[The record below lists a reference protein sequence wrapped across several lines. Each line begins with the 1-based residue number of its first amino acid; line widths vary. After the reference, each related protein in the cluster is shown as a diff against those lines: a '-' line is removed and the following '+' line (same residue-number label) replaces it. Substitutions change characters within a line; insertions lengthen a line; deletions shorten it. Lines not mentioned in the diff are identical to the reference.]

1 MHRRTFVSSLGGS
14 LLAAGGS
21 ELAAAPTPL
30 PKLRKIGGL
39 ALTVSDFER
48 SRRFYR
54 DVLGLQEDK
63 IMPTG
68 GLKFFMES
76 GHISIWLP
84 GQWEKANPHLEGRD
98 PSDISGK
105 KHCNMSID
113 ALDAD
118 AALENL
124 KKNKVKFRGPRHFKN
139 GQIHIDFE
147 APEGHLLEYV
157 GRPYGKTAKKSAGLP
172 KIKEIGEIALVVK
185 DLERS
190 RKFYTQVLGLK
201 EAHFGPVDAAGGLTF
216 HFADGYLGLWL
227 PGQWQKANPHLP
239 GTVGSDLGGKTH
251 LNVDIDLPGG
261 KAAAERLK
269 QYHAKFWGPRYHHQ
283 GEPNEDVHI
292 DFEDPDGHLLE
303 FHGTKTKAAKA

>member
-1 MHRRTFVSSLGGS
+1 MHRRTFVSSLSTS
-14 LLAAGGS
+14 LLAAGSKVAG
-21 ELAAAPTPL
+21 AATRPPNI
-30 PKLRKIGGL
+30 KDIGGI
-39 ALTVSDFER
+39 ALTVTDFEK

-54 DVLGLQEDK
+54 DVLGLREDQV
-63 IMPTG
+63 MPTG
-68 GLKFFMES
+68 GLKFFMET

-84 GQWEKANPHLEGRD
+84 GQWEKANPHLEGRQ
-98 PSDISGK
+98 PSNIGGK
-105 KHCNMSID
+105 KHFNMSID
-113 ALDAD
+113 ATDAE

-124 KKNKVKFRGPRHFKN
+124 KKHHVKFWGPRHFKN

-157 GRPYGKTAKKSAGLP
+157 GRPEVKISKKSSGPP
-172 KIKEIGEIALVVK
+172 KIQKIGEIALVVK

-190 RKFYTQVLGLK
+190 RKFYVDVLGLK
-201 EAHFGPVDAAGGLTF
+201 QAHFGPVDAAGGITF
-216 HFADGYLGLWL
+216 NFGDGYLGLWL

-251 LNVDIDLPGG
+251 LNMNVALSEGEIVV
-261 KAAAERLK
+261 ERLK

-283 GEPNEDVHI
+283 NEPNADVHI

-303 FHGTKTKAAKA
+303 FHGTK